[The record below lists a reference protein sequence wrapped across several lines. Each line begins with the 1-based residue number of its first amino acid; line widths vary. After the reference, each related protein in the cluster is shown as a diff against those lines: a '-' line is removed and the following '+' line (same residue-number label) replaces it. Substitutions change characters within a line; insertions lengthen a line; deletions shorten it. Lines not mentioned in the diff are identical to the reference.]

1 MNRRGVVLG
10 SSWTAVAGGFIV
22 AVVFW
27 AASARVGAA
36 KLETPAP
43 AAANVRPASAPSPT
57 LSGLNEPPPVPPV
70 SRQDPS
76 AVAPDPRP
84 TREPDDADPIRE
96 SSSWPLIVLSVV
108 SVLATTLAGGAIFLA
123 FAARRR
129 LDEFER
135 VAREKSAETNQDIDK
150 LSANLQK
157 LNQRLDAREQAFAA
171 DLKASVGQAVRAA
184 TARVAEAQPEGRWE
198 PERTVGS
205 GRPATSPIWA
215 RTAPAMPAQV
225 QPALAPATVPID
237 ILLAAVQDAAD
248 GALADGIAADTDTL
262 TTAIAGRMPDEIRRY
277 LAATRLKVSAHN
289 SSAGLLTDFNNPD
302 FLSVTKTDGSGFLL
316 PNPRA
321 TYAHS
326 FVKYYD
332 GESQSWPRF
341 ISPAKCS
348 VDASGKATLLA
359 KGRL

>member
-36 KLETPAP
+36 KPETPAP
-43 AAANVRPASAPSPT
+43 AAANVRPASAPSPA

-108 SVLATTLAGGAIFLA
+108 SVLATTLAGGALFLA
-123 FAARRR
+123 FFARRR
-129 LDEFER
+129 LDELAQ
-135 VAREKSAETNQDIDK
+135 VAREKSAETSQDIDK
-150 LSANLQK
+150 LSANLEK
-157 LNQRLDAREQAFAA
+157 LNHRLGAREQTFAA
-171 DLKASVGQAVRAA
+171 DLEASVNRAVKAASARVPEVRPDWQREPERAVGARRAA
-184 TARVAEAQPEGRWE
+184 TPPSA
-198 PERTVGS
+198 
-205 GRPATSPIWA
+205 A
-215 RTAPAMPAQV
+215 RTAPTMPAQV
-225 QPALAPATVPID
+225 QPPPAPSTVPIG

-248 GALADGIAADTDTL
+248 GALADGIAADTGTL
-262 TTAIAGRMPDEIRRY
+262 TTAIAGRMPDEIRRF
-277 LAATRLKVSAHN
+277 LAANHLKVSAHN
-289 SSAGLLTDFNNPD
+289 SSAGLLSDFNNPD
-302 FLSVTKTDGSGFLL
+302 FLTVTKTDGTGFLL